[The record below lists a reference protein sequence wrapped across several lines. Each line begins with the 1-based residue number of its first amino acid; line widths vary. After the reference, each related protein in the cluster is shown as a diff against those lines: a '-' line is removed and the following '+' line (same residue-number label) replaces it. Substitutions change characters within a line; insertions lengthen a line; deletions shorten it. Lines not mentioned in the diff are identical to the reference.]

1 LRIFLIS
8 TLTGGTGL
16 NLMMAHHAIIV
27 DEHWNPSYQAQAV
40 DRIYRCGQDRE
51 VNVYRFVTEDTI
63 DQSIHIKQIKK

>member
-1 LRIFLIS
+1 
-8 TLTGGTGL
+8 
-16 NLMMAHHAIIV
+16 MMAHHAIIV

-51 VNVYRFVTEDTI
+51 VNVYRFVTEETI